1 MATAYGNVV
10 GPVLANGWRSV
21 LVYTL
26 TDNGT
31 SVTVNT
37 TLKMQLG
44 SNYAMIGATVKGTT
58 TIGSGSGSSSSKTIT
73 GTYNQS
79 SLTTILTKSRTYT
92 KTGSDQSIAISGAVT
107 VGNGTST
114 ASATVTI
121 PKLTYRVT
129 YSANGGDADSVPEA
143 QTKIH
148 NTTLVLSTTA
158 PKRPGCSFLGWNT
171 KADGSGTHYA
181 AGGTYTGNAA
191 LSLYAV
197 WLGASV
203 PTIDAKRT
211 DSGGIEADE
220 GTYGTVAATWQAV
233 GTPAASI
240 AVTARNVTA
249 GSTIALSGNTSGSK
263 AVNKSAS
270 GSVSAIFGGSLSA
283 DVSYKVTVTVTVTA
297 TYNGATHTVTA
308 TNTAYVTYAYIT
320 LEGYKGGHGL
330 AVGVAAHREGFD
342 VQMTPFYSAEPIQ
355 HNTDGTFSGAANV
368 ITGNSGVATIT
379 GATAYRWGKVC
390 QLAITWKNDSA
401 ISVPASGNITDVTVG
416 TLVEGLRPAITAGG
430 QSNGDNAGQAWY
442 YVNAS
447 GTVVLGAV
455 EGTGEARTIAAG
467 TTFNMYAQ
475 LILP

>member
-79 SLTTILTKSRTYT
+79 SLTTILTKSRTFT

-249 GSTIALSGNTSGSK
+249 ESTIALSGNTSGSK

-270 GSVSAIFGGSLSA
+270 GSVSAIFGGSLSS
-283 DVSYKVTVTVTVTA
+283 DVRYQVTVTVTVTA

-308 TNTAYVTYAYIT
+308 TSTAYVTYAYIT

-355 HNTDGTFSGAANV
+355 HNGDVNITTIANV
-368 ITGNSGVATIT
+368 IEANASVATVT
-379 GATAYRWGKVC
+379 SVEMCKWGRMCMV
-390 QLAITWKNDSA
+390 TVNWKNESD
-401 ISVPASGNITDVTVG
+401 ISVPASGNITNLVIG
-416 TLVEGLRPAITAGG
+416 TLVEGVRPAITTDGE
-430 QSNGDNAGQAWY
+430 SHGDNAGQARY
-442 YVNAS
+442 YINKN
-447 GTVVLGAV
+447 GTVQLGSV
-455 EGTGEARTIAAG
+455 EGTGAARTIAAG
-467 TTFNMYAQ
+467 STFNMHAQ
-475 LILP
+475 FLLP

>member
-44 SNYAMIGATVKGTT
+44 SNYAMFGVTVKGTT

-73 GTYNQS
+73 GDYDQS

-129 YSANGGDADSVPEA
+129 YNANGGDADSVPEA

-148 NTTLVLSTTA
+148 NTALVLSTTV

-203 PTIDAKRT
+203 PTIDVKRT
-211 DSGGIEADE
+211 DSGGVEADE

-249 GSTIALSGNTSGSK
+249 VSDIALSGNTSGSK
-263 AVNKSAS
+263 AVNKGAS

-320 LEGYKGGHGL
+320 LEGFKGGHGL

-355 HNTDGTFSGAANV
+355 HNGDVNTTTIANV
-368 ITGNSGVATIT
+368 IEANASVATVT
-379 GATAYRWGKVC
+379 SVEMCKWGRMCMV
-390 QLAITWKNDSA
+390 TVNWKNVSD
-401 ISVPASGNITDVTVG
+401 ISVPASGNITNLVIG
-416 TLVEGLRPAITAGG
+416 TLVEGVRPAITTDGE
-430 QSNGDNAGQAWY
+430 SHGDNAGQARY
-442 YVNAS
+442 YINKS
-447 GTVVLGAV
+447 GTVQLGSV
-455 EGTGEARTIAAG
+455 EGTGAARTIAAG
-467 TTFNMYAQ
+467 TTFNMHAQ
-475 LILP
+475 FLLP

>member
-44 SNYAMIGATVKGTT
+44 SNYAMIGTTVKGTT

-73 GTYNQS
+73 GTYDQS

-107 VGNGTST
+107 VGNSTST
-114 ASATVTI
+114 ASETVTI

-148 NTTLVLSTTA
+148 NTTLVLSTTV

-197 WLGASV
+197 WLGVSV
-203 PTIDAKRT
+203 PTIDVKRT
-211 DSGGIEADE
+211 DSGGAETDE

-249 GSTIALSGNTSGSK
+249 GSAIALSGNTSGSK

-270 GSVSAIFGGSLSA
+270 GSVSAIFGGSLSS
-283 DVSYKVTVTVTVTA
+283 DVRHQVTVTVTVTA

-308 TNTAYVTYAYIT
+308 TSTAYVPYAYIT
-320 LEGYKGGHGL
+320 MDFRPGGHGVAFGKT
-330 AVGVAAHREGFD
+330 AVRDGFD
-342 VQMTPFYSAEPIQ
+342 MAMEPFYAKVPAQ
-355 HNTDGTFSGAANV
+355 HDTDLFTSTVASIIAV
-368 ITGNSGVATIT
+368 DSSVATVT
-379 GATAYRWGKVC
+379 SAYAHVWGKVC
-390 QLAITWKNDSA
+390 QLVINWTNKTAIT
-401 ISVPASGNITDVTVG
+401 VPASGNISNVTIG
-416 TLVEGLRPAITAGG
+416 TIAEGLRPAILTAAH
-430 QSNGDNAGQAWY
+430 SYGDSAGAAWY
-442 YVNAS
+442 AITNQGAVQ
-447 GTVVLGAV
+447 LGAV
-455 EGTGEARTIAAG
+455 EGTGAARTIAAG
-467 TTFNMYAQ
+467 TTFNLCAQ
-475 LILP
+475 FLLP